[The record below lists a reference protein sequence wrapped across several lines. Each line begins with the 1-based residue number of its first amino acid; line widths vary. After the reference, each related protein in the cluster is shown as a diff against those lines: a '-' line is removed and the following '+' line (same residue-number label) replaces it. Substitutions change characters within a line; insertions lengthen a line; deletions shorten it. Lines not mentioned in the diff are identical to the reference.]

1 MQASQNGK
9 IGITLL
15 SHWFEPASQAKS
27 DVDAALRG
35 LDFMFGW

>member
-1 MQASQNGK
+1 MQASQYGI

-15 SHWFEPASQAKS
+15 SHWYEPASQAKE
-27 DVDAALRG
+27 DIDAAQRG